1 MNKIKRHKIIKDI
14 VAQDKIA
21 SQRELQK
28 KLEKRG
34 FKTTQATLSRDLN
47 SLRIIKIP
55 DRKKGHV
62 YALPDRV
69 HRTNNSIMTKFPVES
84 FHSISFSDNIAILK
98 CTASFAPNIAM
109 LIDEMEMNHVL
120 GTIAGEDTVMI
131 VLQEGVSKNKFMDT
145 LVQQVPELEN
155 HI

>member
-1 MNKIKRHKIIKDI
+1 MDRLERHKIIKNI
-14 VAQDKIA
+14 VSKYKIT
-21 SQRELQK
+21 SQRELQS
-28 KLEKRG
+28 KLEEEG

-62 YALPDRV
+62 YALPDKV
-69 HRTNNSIMTKFPVES
+69 HRTSNSIMTKFPVES

-109 LIDEMEMNHVL
+109 LLDEMELNEVL

-131 VLQEGVSKNKFMDT
+131 VLQEGITRNEFLES
-145 LVQQVPELEN
+145 LVDQIPELED
-155 HI
+155 HL